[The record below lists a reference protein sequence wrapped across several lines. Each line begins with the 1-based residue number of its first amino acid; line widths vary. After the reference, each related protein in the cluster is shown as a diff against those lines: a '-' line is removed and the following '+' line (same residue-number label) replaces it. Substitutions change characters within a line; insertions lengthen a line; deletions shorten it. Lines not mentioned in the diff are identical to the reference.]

1 MPGEPGPVNPTPPS
15 DSLAQ
20 QLGLRVLGSPT
31 LRTLTRRGLSFSL
44 TCQSACS
51 VRAELR
57 LGSRSLGSG
66 RAQLRAGRKGTV
78 KVRLTRAGKRRVQRL
93 RRTTLV
99 LRIRVT
105 GADRRTSTITRT
117 LRLKR

>member
-1 MPGEPGPVNPTPPS
+1 M
-15 DSLAQ
+15 
-20 QLGLRVLGSPT
+20 
-31 LRTLTRRGLSFSL
+31 
-44 TCQSACS
+44 
-51 VRAELR
+51 RAELR

-66 RAQLRAGRKGTV
+66 RAQLRAVRKSTV
-78 KVRLTRAGKRRVQRL
+78 KVRLTRAGKRRVQGL

-105 GADRRTSTITRT
+105 GADRRTSTITRM